1 MRWQPQVLVSCVSLL
16 VLTHCGGGSDTPA
29 EATDSGLASDT
40 ATDTATETASDT
52 GEDVPPGP
60 TFCGEPVTTTW
71 RRCSKN
77 PLYLAGHTFP
87 DGMLELSVGDPDV
100 QWDPDD
106 KLWKAWWS
114 AGAAKTYGEK
124 AKAAVHIRYAESKDG
139 VTWTVQAE
147 PVLRSRRDATNWD
160 DTQIETPT
168 VVKVP
173 GNPPGRRWVMF
184 YAAGNDTDYPYTA
197 KLEYTWYQ
205 IGVAFSADGKS
216 FTRMPASE
224 SPYFGK
230 STGFRNIE
238 GLLLLGRDAFP
249 GLAGVENG
257 LVADPEVVF
266 DGKDYHLF
274 FSSLATKAD
283 RTSYLAYGVS
293 HAKLTSLSSPRVSV
307 LAGNPA
313 LVGAAQPSVI
323 RTESGYEM
331 YVVYDSAE
339 DAAKVPSVFNP
350 YYGIWKHTSS
360 DLSTFTAKGAA
371 HDFSMEGVGPAER
384 YGMIKAGDM
393 TYVDGVRRYYYPAF
407 RSEGVPSGFFAP
419 LRLGSVPTPP
429 GGIEDPDKGLLYAPA
444 VIGLHVAARR

>member
-1 MRWQPQVLVSCVSLL
+1 MRWLPLVTIPWVSMPL
-16 VLTHCGGGSDTPA
+16 VLTHCGNGSDTPQA
-29 EATDSGLASDT
+29 AIDSGV
-40 ATDTATETASDT
+40 ATDTGAEVAPP
-52 GEDVPPGP
+52 EDAPPSP
-60 TFCGEPVTTTW
+60 SFCGEPVTTSW
-71 RRCSKN
+71 RRCAKN
-77 PLYLAGHTFP
+77 PLYLAGHTLP

-114 AGAAKTYGEK
+114 AGASKSYGEK
-124 AKAAVHIRYAESKDG
+124 EKAAVHIRYAESKDG
-139 VTWTVQAE
+139 LAWTVQAE
-147 PVLRSRRDATNWD
+147 PVLRSRRDPTNWD

-173 GNPPGRRWVMF
+173 GNPPDRRWVMF
-184 YAAGNDTDYPYTA
+184 YAAGNDADYPYTA

-230 STGFRNIE
+230 STGFRNVE

-257 LVADPEVVF
+257 VVADPEIVF

-274 FSSLATKAD
+274 FSSLASKAD

-293 HAKLTSLSSPRVSV
+293 HAKLTSLSTPRLSV
-307 LAGNPA
+307 PSGNPV

-323 RTESGYEM
+323 RTEAGYEV
-331 YVVYDSAE
+331 YVIYDSAE
-339 DAAKVPSVFNP
+339 DTAKVPSVFNP
-350 YYGIWKHTSS
+350 YYGIWKHTSA
-360 DLSTFTAKGAA
+360 DLVSFSGKAAA
-371 HDFSMEGVGPAER
+371 HDFSMEGADPAER

-393 TYVDGVRRYYYPAF
+393 TYLDGVRRYYYPAF
-407 RSEGVPSGFFAP
+407 RSEGVPPGFFAP
-419 LRLGSVPTPP
+419 LRLGSVPVPA
-429 GGIEDPDKGLLYAPA
+429 GGIEDKDAGLLYAPA